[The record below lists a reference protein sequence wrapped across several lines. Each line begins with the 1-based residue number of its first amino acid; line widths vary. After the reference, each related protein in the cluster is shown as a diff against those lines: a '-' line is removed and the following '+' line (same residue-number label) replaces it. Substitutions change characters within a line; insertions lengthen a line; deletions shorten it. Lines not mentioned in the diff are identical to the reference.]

1 MVYSQQSTVKS
12 QQAMVNRQK
21 AKGNGQKA
29 IVNGQWSR
37 VYSRWSIVNGQE
49 SMVYGQWSIVKDCFL
64 LSEESYASVQVFA
77 SCAKVEVEAIGERDF
92 VLPRAEP
99 DAFGVGFVGIAEVH
113 AVESSSD
120 KAGDRV
126 LRAVGHAAVEAFAF
140 VFINQPRRH
149 VCSKLRAVVAQD
161 GRRC

>member
-1 MVYSQQSTVKS
+1 MVYSQ
-12 QQAMVNRQK
+12 
-21 AKGNGQKA
+21 
-29 IVNGQWSR
+29 WSR
-37 VYSRWSIVNGQE
+37 V
-49 SMVYGQWSIVKDCFL
+49 KDYFL

-77 SCAKVEVEAIGERDF
+77 SFAKVEVEAIGERDF
-92 VLPRAEP
+92 VLPRAES
-99 DAFGVGFVGIAEVH
+99 DAFGLGFVGINEVH

-126 LRAVGHAAVEAFAF
+126 LRALGHAAVEAFAF

-149 VCSKLRAVVAQD
+149 VCAKLRAVVAQD

>member
-1 MVYSQQSTVKS
+1 MVY
-12 QQAMVNRQK
+12 
-21 AKGNGQKA
+21 GQWS

-37 VYSRWSIVNGQE
+37 VE
-49 SMVYGQWSIVKDCFL
+49 DCF

-77 SCAKVEVEAIGERDF
+77 SFAKVEVEAIGERDF
-92 VLPRAEP
+92 VLPRAES
-99 DAFGVGFVGIAEVH
+99 DAFGVGFVGITEVH
-113 AVESSSD
+113 AVEGSSD
-120 KAGDRV
+120 KAGDGG

-149 VCSKLRAVVAQD
+149 VCAKLRAVVAQD